1 MRDGHRLEEI
11 GAVIQRKIISTSYK
25 TAMRAVT
32 ERDREHVVIQF
43 QTQFEYKASV
53 IETITIMK
61 DDDGIWRV
69 GGYYWKSGFAP

>member
-1 MRDGHRLEEI
+1 
-11 GAVIQRKIISTSYK
+11 
-25 TAMRAVT
+25 MRAVT